1 MKLLMLVDNK
11 NAVAKDGK
19 QILYIDNDL
28 DMFKEYTS
36 NNVIIMGRKTF
47 EDIGR
52 QLPNRTSIVFTR
64 HKREEKKDLY
74 YVSSVAELDRV
85 LLNFKEKEKFVIGGA
100 SITELL
106 WDRLDTLIITRV
118 DTVVEGADTFIP
130 QFEGFELVEKSEIE
144 DPDYTVYHEIW
155 KRK

>member
-11 NAVAKDGK
+11 NAIAKDGK
-19 QILYIDNDL
+19 QIVYIDNDL
-28 DMFKEYTS
+28 DLFKKYTT

-52 QLPNRTSIVFTR
+52 QLPNRTSIIFTS
-64 HKREEKKDLY
+64 HKKKDKENLY
-74 YVSSVAELDRV
+74 YVNSVEELDRL
-85 LLNFKEKEKFVIGGA
+85 LLNFEDKEKFVIGGA
-100 SITELL
+100 SIAKLL

-118 DTVVEGADTFIP
+118 DTVVEDADTFIP
-130 QFEGFELVEKSEIE
+130 DFDGFELVEKSKIE
-144 DPDYTVYHEIW
+144 DPDYDVYHELW